1 MDIVKNNIRKIKC
14 FVSILLTVIII
25 FNGSNIDYIIR
36 NVNADTDNTETQVLY
51 FIDNTAEKWIS
62 NDNAVIQLVDN
73 TNGHISYY
81 MNKTDEYVWS
91 VNVPKSAINITFN
104 RLDSDKKTQW
114 NSWSA
119 GGRDN
124 NNTYYA
130 DGAEYGHW
138 DIWNSEAE
146 ENYFHAG
153 DIVYLDLT
161 EFKAWEN
168 DNALMYVNF
177 TDASKEQNNDKDI
190 EINNTDISL
199 YNPIIT
205 DYKENDYIYAYIV
218 TKADEGVDKLRFWR
232 GNAKNLWNSSI
243 ILDYE
248 HYKLGYN
255 CVNVNGWDKSGYLS
269 KKEYEINDIADKDN
283 DKVSDYLEAL
293 LGLDKTKSDTDG
305 DGINDYDEVVITK
318 TDPLK
323 YDSVKEGISDADID
337 SDNDGLTN
345 IEEINYSSNP
355 LMADSDED
363 GLNDYNEIKIYLTD
377 ATLEDSDGDG
387 LNDGD
392 ESILGFNP
400 NLPDTDGNG
409 IIDSEE
415 YVEQVVDTKQF
426 DENLYIDNIA
436 EPTVLSVCAKGNVNR
451 NISVTEYNGYL
462 KGEERICWK
471 SR

>member
-25 FNGSNIDYIIR
+25 FNGSNINCIIR

-81 MNKTDEYVWS
+81 MNKTDDYVWS

-104 RLDSDKKTQW
+104 RLDSDKKIQW

-161 EFKAWEN
+161 EFKVWEN

-205 DYKENDYIYAYIV
+205 DYKENGYIYAYIV
-218 TKADEGVDKLRFWR
+218 TKADEGVDTLR
-232 GNAKNLWNSSI
+232 
-243 ILDYE
+243 
-248 HYKLGYN
+248 
-255 CVNVNGWDKSGYLS
+255 
-269 KKEYEINDIADKDN
+269 
-283 DKVSDYLEAL
+283 
-293 LGLDKTKSDTDG
+293 
-305 DGINDYDEVVITK
+305 
-318 TDPLK
+318 
-323 YDSVKEGISDADID
+323 
-337 SDNDGLTN
+337 
-345 IEEINYSSNP
+345 
-355 LMADSDED
+355 
-363 GLNDYNEIKIYLTD
+363 
-377 ATLEDSDGDG
+377 
-387 LNDGD
+387 
-392 ESILGFNP
+392 
-400 NLPDTDGNG
+400 
-409 IIDSEE
+409 
-415 YVEQVVDTKQF
+415 
-426 DENLYIDNIA
+426 
-436 EPTVLSVCAKGNVNR
+436 
-451 NISVTEYNGYL
+451 
-462 KGEERICWK
+462 
-471 SR
+471 